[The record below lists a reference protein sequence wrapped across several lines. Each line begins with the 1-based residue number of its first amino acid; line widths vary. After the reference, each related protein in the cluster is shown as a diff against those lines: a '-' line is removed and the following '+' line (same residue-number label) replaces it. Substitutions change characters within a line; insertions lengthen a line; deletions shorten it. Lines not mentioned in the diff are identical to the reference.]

1 MAEHRAT
8 PENWRFQE
16 QWAARGDE
24 DSDCFLELRD
34 RLAAA
39 EQRISELENA
49 KETQRVGML
58 DVYQHLDRL
67 KTKHESNWSRIV
79 KLEEAADHLQDA
91 PEMVPASTRRPLR
104 EPSANHIA
112 ECGGPCQEGFWHC
125 NCGLLEQLNPDLRPA
140 PAAPAGSLVEV
151 VRQVIKH
158 EFDYEARAAILAVA
172 EWLDTKGQHGCS
184 LWLREEVER

>member
-79 KLEEAADHLQDA
+79 KLEDPGAMRVLAWFDDRSPAFLECAAGA
-91 PEMVPASTRRPLR
+91 GR
-104 EPSANHIA
+104 IA
-112 ECGGPCQEGFWHC
+112 
-125 NCGLLEQLNPDLRPA
+125 
-140 PAAPAGSLVEV
+140 
-151 VRQVIKH
+151 
-158 EFDYEARAAILAVA
+158 
-172 EWLDTKGQHGCS
+172 
-184 LWLREEVER
+184 